1 MLELKLN
8 FRRGR
13 FRLDL
18 DTTLN
23 QRVTA
28 FFGPS
33 GCGKT
38 TLLNLIAG
46 LKRPEKG
53 LIRLAGETL
62 FDSEAGIDLPPERR
76 RVGYLFQE
84 GRLFPHLS
92 TLGNLRYGLRR
103 SKDGGA
109 RFEEVVEVLE
119 LENLLDRRPDQ
130 LSGGEKQRAALG
142 RALLRAP
149 RLLLLDEPLASL
161 DETLKERILP
171 FLARTVGHFDLPMIY
186 VSHSSAELRSLADHV
201 KLLENGKITGEGA
214 PGVLFPNTSPLG
226 KNS

>member
-1 MLELKLN
+1 MLELKLR
-8 FRRGR
+8 FRRGP
-13 FRLDL
+13 FNLEL
-18 DTTLN
+18 DTTLD

-46 LKRPEKG
+46 LARPESG
-53 LIRLAGETL
+53 RILLAGETL

-84 GRLFPHLS
+84 GRLFPHLNVS
-92 TLGNLRYGLRR
+92 GNLRYGLRR

-109 RFEEVVEVLE
+109 LFEEVVEVLE
-119 LENLLDRRPDQ
+119 LHNLLHRQAQQ

-149 RLLLLDEPLASL
+149 CLLLLDEPLASL
-161 DETLKERILP
+161 DEDLKGRILP

-201 KLLENGKITGEGA
+201 KLLENGKIAGEGD
-214 PGVLFPNTSPLG
+214 PEVLFPGSTPFP

>member
-1 MLELKLN
+1 MLELKLKY
-8 FRRGR
+8 RRAS
-13 FRLDL
+13 FKLDI

-23 QRVTA
+23 QKVTA

-46 LKRPEKG
+46 LERPESG
-53 LIRLAGETL
+53 LIRLADETL
-62 FDSEAGIDLPPERR
+62 FDSETGIDLPPERR
-76 RVGYLFQE
+76 CVGYLFQE

-92 TLGNLRYGLRR
+92 ILGNLRYGLRR

-109 RFEEVVEVLE
+109 LLEEVVEVLE
-119 LENLLDRRPDQ
+119 LQNLLDRRPHQ

-161 DETLKERILP
+161 DESLKERILP

-186 VSHSSAELRSLADHV
+186 VSHSSVELLSLADHV
-201 KLLENGKITGEGA
+201 KLLENGKIAGEGA
-214 PGVLFPNTSPLG
+214 PEALFPDSSPLG

>member
-1 MLELKLN
+1 MLELKLQ
-8 FRRGR
+8 FRRGS
-13 FRLDL
+13 FRLDIHSTL
-18 DTTLN
+18 D

-38 TLLNLIAG
+38 TLLNLISG
-46 LKRPEKG
+46 LARPESG
-53 LIRLAGETL
+53 HIRLAGETL
-62 FDSEAGIDLPPERR
+62 FDSAAGIDLPPERR

-84 GRLFPHLS
+84 GRLFPHLNVS
-92 TLGNLRYGLRR
+92 GNLRYGLRR
-103 SKDGGA
+103 SKEGGA
-109 RFEEVVEVLE
+109 RLEEVVEVLE
-119 LENLLDRRPDQ
+119 LQNLLQRRPQQ
-130 LSGGEKQRAALG
+130 LSGGENQRAALG

-161 DETLKERILP
+161 DEDLKGRILP

-201 KLLENGKITGEGA
+201 KLLENGKIAGEGA
-214 PGVLFPNTSPLG
+214 PEALFPDSLPLG